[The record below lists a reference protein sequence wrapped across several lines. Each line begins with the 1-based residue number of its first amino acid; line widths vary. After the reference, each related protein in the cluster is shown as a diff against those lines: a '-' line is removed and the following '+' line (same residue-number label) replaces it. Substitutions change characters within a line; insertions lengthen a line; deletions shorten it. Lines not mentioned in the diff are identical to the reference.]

1 MLNILPLEEKKK
13 NLKEYYLRLGVVSL
27 VVAISLVLAN
37 LALLTPAYFN
47 ALAKEA
53 EAEARIA
60 NATGKSVEETA
71 KEEQVVNATITDLNK
86 KVNLFLGTS
95 TSTSTATRFVPSE
108 VFESILKNKTSS
120 IKIYSISY
128 DATLD
133 REQLVVT
140 GRSLDRDSLAQFIE
154 SLKKSGLFTAVDLP
168 IQSYVKSTNIEFS
181 VTLTRALKTSAKKTK

>member
-1 MLNILPLEEKKK
+1 MMLNILPIEEKKK

-27 VVAISLVLAN
+27 IVAISLVLAN
-37 LALLTPAYFN
+37 LALLTPAYVN

-53 EAEARIA
+53 EAEARIT

-71 KEEQVVNATITDLNK
+71 KEEQVINVTITDLNK
-86 KVNLFLGTS
+86 KIKLFLGTS
-95 TSTSTATRFVPSE
+95 TSTVARFVPSE
-108 VFESILKNKTSS
+108 VFENILKNKTSS

-140 GRSLDRDSLAQFIE
+140 GKSLDRDSLAQFIE

-181 VTLTRALKTSAKKTK
+181 VTLTRTLKTSAKKTK

>member
-1 MLNILPLEEKKK
+1 MLNILPTEEKKK

-71 KEEQVVNATITDLNK
+71 KEEQVVNATITDLTK
-86 KVNLFLGTS
+86 KVNLFLG

>member
-86 KVNLFLGTS
+86 KVNLFLG